1 MNNINFFILSAIQ
14 LIIVYLFFL
23 PNLSYEQLNTKPDRS
38 MEYVDGIRYYKYEN
52 PEIDLFFKYPINWKL
67 FEVINHFSHKDRV
80 ISFEIQNSELDDINN
95 SKHTKKNSGSPYSGF
110 PSVVNI
116 WLYESKNKNI
126 SITELT
132 KIKIQDLKNL
142 FNDYDFNILKNEIT
156 APNEN
161 IRILILQYSI
171 GPYFSG
177 KLLKDM
183 RLTLDILIP
192 RGDKVYEIEYIAL
205 QEDYSKNLKDVIDF
219 IDSIRIS

>member
-1 MNNINFFILSAIQ
+1 M
-14 LIIVYLFFL
+14 
-23 PNLSYEQLNTKPDRS
+23 
-38 MEYVDGIRYYKYEN
+38 
-52 PEIDLFFKYPINWKL
+52 
-67 FEVINHFSHKDRV
+67 
-80 ISFEIQNSELDDINN
+80 
-95 SKHTKKNSGSPYSGF
+95 
-110 PSVVNI
+110 
-116 WLYESKNKNI
+116 YESKNKNI